1 MTAASD
7 AHTFAGPAGGP
18 INVDVAELAG
28 GVDALAADGAIIRI
42 RPVRAGDAVAL
53 TDLHERASNDTLYRR
68 FLSAGHHPIA
78 GEVARLVR
86 TPDADHA
93 ALVAVERG
101 RVVGVS
107 SYEVLPGRRTAEFAV
122 FVDDACH
129 GRGIGT
135 LLLEHLAVWGR
146 RHGIPDFL
154 GEVLPTNSSML
165 RVASNLGQPIRSKFD
180 LGLIEV
186 HLDTE
191 LADSNVVDVR
201 DAAAAR
207 HSLDSLF
214 APRTIAIVGDDWTP
228 GGASRTL
235 LDAIVEGTFAG
246 TVYAV
251 GASDNDDLGAPTYS
265 SIDAAPSPDLV
276 IITAAAAAVP
286 AALASA
292 GESGARVALVASGG
306 FDGDGPESARGRAEL
321 VRIARTGG
329 MRLVGPSS
337 LGVVNTAETVSLH
350 ATSARAVRAGGL
362 AVAAQSGAVGS
373 SLLGNA
379 YRHGLGIATFVSL
392 GNKADVSGNDL
403 LSYWYDDPAAKA
415 VALYLESLGNPRRF
429 GRIARAVA
437 RRKPVLVIKS
447 GRRGVGGA
455 TGTTDAAHADVTVD
469 TLFAQAGV
477 IRCDGLSDLVAT
489 ARVLIDQPMPAGDR
503 IAIVG
508 NAGGIN
514 VLCADAAESASLT
527 VPTLPDEVQK
537 AIRSAVPGCV
547 AAANPVDLGATATAD
562 QVRGAMAAVA
572 PYVDAIVVALGS
584 TPGDD
589 VPDVVTAIGRTIDEF
604 EMPLVVVLL
613 GVEPM
618 PMSLGRRGVALFDR
632 PETAIGALGRA
643 VRYARW
649 RASPLGQRPALAGI
663 DAFRARRLVDDA
675 LRSAGDVGAPED
687 LGPELLRC
695 YGIPI
700 MAAPAAVAAPA
711 GVEMVVGVAHDPLF
725 GSVLTCGVA
734 GIATELLGDRSRRV
748 LPLTDVDAAGMW
760 RDLKAAP
767 MLTGHRGSTPVDTAA
782 VEDLLL
788 RLARLAEELP
798 EVAALDLDPVVAG
811 PDGAAVA
818 GVEVRLA
825 TVGREPDAGLRAL
838 REPD

>member
-1 MTAASD
+1 MTAVSD
-7 AHTFAGPAGGP
+7 AHAFADRANAPT
-18 INVDVAELAG
+18 NVDAEGLAG

-42 RPVRAGDAVAL
+42 RPVRADDAAAL

-68 FLSAGHHPIA
+68 FLCTGHHPIA

-86 TPDADHA
+86 NPDADHA
-93 ALVAVERG
+93 TLVAVERG
-101 RVVGVS
+101 RMVGVS

-154 GEVLPTNSSML
+154 GEVLPTNRSML
-165 RVASNLGQPIRSKFD
+165 RLASNLGQPIRSKFD

-186 HLDTE
+186 HLDTD
-191 LADSNVVDVR
+191 LADSNVIDVR

-228 GGASRTL
+228 GRGSRTI
-235 LDAIVEGTFAG
+235 LDAIVEGKFAG
-246 TVYAV
+246 AVYAV
-251 GASDNDDLGAPTYS
+251 GAPDSDSVGAPTYP
-265 SIDAAPSPDLV
+265 SIGAAPSPDLV

-292 GESGARVALVASGG
+292 GESGARVAVVASGG
-306 FDGDGPESARGRAEL
+306 FDGNGPESVRRRAEL
-321 VRIARTGG
+321 VRIARAAG

-337 LGVVNTAETVSLH
+337 LGVLNTAETVSLH
-350 ATSARAVRAGGL
+350 ATSARTVRAGGL

-379 YRHGLGIATFVSL
+379 YRRGLGIATFVSL

-437 RRKPVLVIKS
+437 RRKPVLVVKS
-447 GRRGVGGA
+447 GRRAVRGA
-455 TGTTDAAHADVTVD
+455 TGIPDAAHADVTVD

-489 ARVLIDQPMPAGDR
+489 ARVLVDQPMPTGDR

-514 VLCADAAESASLT
+514 VLCADAAETASLA
-527 VPTLPDEVQK
+527 VPTLPDEVQE

-547 AAANPVDLGATATAD
+547 AATNPVDLGATVTAD
-562 QVRGAMAAVA
+562 QVRGALAAVA
-572 PYVDAIVVALGS
+572 PYVDAVVIALGS
-584 TPGDD
+584 TPGDA
-589 VPDVVTAIGRTIDEF
+589 VPDVVASIGGTVDEF

-618 PMSLGRRGVALFDR
+618 PMSLGRRSVAAFDR

-663 DAFRARRLVDDA
+663 DAFRARCLVDDA
-675 LRSAGDVGAPED
+675 LRNSGDCGAPED

-695 YGIPI
+695 YGIPVV
-700 MAAPAAVAAPA
+700 ASPAAVATG

-725 GSVLTCGVA
+725 GSVLTCGVG
-734 GIATELLGDRSRRV
+734 GIATELLGDRTRRL

-782 VEDLLL
+782 MEDLLL
-788 RLARLAEELP
+788 RLARLAEDLP
-798 EVAALDLDPVVAG
+798 EVAALDLDPVIVG
-811 PDGAAVA
+811 SDGAAVA
-818 GVEVRLA
+818 DVKVRLA

-838 REPD
+838 REPE